1 MDDQLQEEALVIAA
15 ASAFLRAM
23 TIFLKYYER
32 KIVETEIEMS
42 QIPRQPRVNRDIV

>member
-1 MDDQLQEEALVIAA
+1 MDDQLEEEALVIAA
-15 ASAFLRAM
+15 ASAVLGAM